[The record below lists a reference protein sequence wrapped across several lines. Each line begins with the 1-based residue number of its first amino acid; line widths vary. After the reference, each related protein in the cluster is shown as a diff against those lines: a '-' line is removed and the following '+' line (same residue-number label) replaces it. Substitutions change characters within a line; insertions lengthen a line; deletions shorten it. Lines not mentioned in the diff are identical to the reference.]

1 MDYQELL
8 TKHRREL
15 HRIPELSRDL
25 PETKKYIK
33 NALSELDC
41 MVYDVLES
49 GVCVFFDKGKEKTT
63 AFRADMDA
71 LPVEEAAVHD

>member
-33 NALSELDC
+33 NVLSELDC

-49 GVCVFFDKGKEKTT
+49 GVCVFF
-63 AFRADMDA
+63 
-71 LPVEEAAVHD
+71 